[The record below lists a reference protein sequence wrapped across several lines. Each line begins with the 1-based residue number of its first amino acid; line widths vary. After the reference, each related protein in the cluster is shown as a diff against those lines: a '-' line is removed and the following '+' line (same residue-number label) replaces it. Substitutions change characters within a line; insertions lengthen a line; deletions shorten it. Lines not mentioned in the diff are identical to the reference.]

1 MAEML
6 TTPVKGSRKKDEEE
20 LDEFMAGQDEDGEH
34 ELDEARY
41 DDAAMGMPPAT
52 PDTPA
57 QAHDPEF
64 MRFQDLTLFR
74 EDISPLSRDD
84 VESGIITDIKR
95 LGVEPELIQAR
106 RADECH
112 ALCPYTRR
120 VCDMNAS
127 RVCARFRF
135 AF

>member
-95 LGVEPELIQAR
+95 LGVELELIQAR
-106 RADECH
+106 RVQMSVTPCVPTLGA
-112 ALCPYTRR
+112 
-120 VCDMNAS
+120 
-127 RVCARFRF
+127 CAT
-135 AF
+135 